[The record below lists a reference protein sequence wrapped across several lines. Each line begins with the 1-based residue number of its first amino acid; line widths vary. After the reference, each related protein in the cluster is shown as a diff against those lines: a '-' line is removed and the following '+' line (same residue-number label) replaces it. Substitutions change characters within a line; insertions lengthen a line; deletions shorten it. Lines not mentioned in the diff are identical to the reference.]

1 MSKTAFAAVL
11 AILISGLAQA
21 QTQTQ
26 VQTRVLPLTQTSEER
41 PFHVYALA
49 GLGHSSGGS
58 NQFQIGGGAD
68 AFVFNG
74 VSIGGE
80 FSHATGQAGFNLFSA
95 NGNFHFLTRDKFGR
109 FDPFAGGGYSR
120 FFASGVGA
128 NAANFG
134 GGLNYWLSDGF
145 GLRFDLRDHV
155 NGNGSFVG
163 LRGGVV
169 LAF

>member
-1 MSKTAFAAVL
+1 MSETAFVAVL
-11 AILISGLAQA
+11 ATLISGLAHA
-21 QTQTQ
+21 QTQYRPQ
-26 VQTRVLPLTQTSEER
+26 ALTSEER

-49 GLGHSSGGS
+49 GLGHSSGGA
-58 NQFQIGGGAD
+58 NQFQIGG
-68 AFVFNG
+68 
-74 VSIGGE
+74 
-80 FSHATGQAGFNLFSA
+80 
-95 NGNFHFLTRDKFGR
+95 
-109 FDPFAGGGYSR
+109 
-120 FFASGVGA
+120 GA

-145 GLRFDLRDHV
+145 GLRFDLRDHM

>member
-1 MSKTAFAAVL
+1 MSKTAFVAVL
-11 AILISGLAQA
+11 APLISGLAHA
-21 QTQTQ
+21 QTQYRPQ
-26 VQTRVLPLTQTSEER
+26 ALTSEEP

-49 GLGHSSGGS
+49 GLGHSSGGA

-68 AFVFNG
+68 VLVFNG
-74 VSIGGE
+74 LSIGGE
-80 FSHATGQAGFNLFSA
+80 YSRATGQTGFNLFSA
-95 NGNFHFLTRDKFGR
+95 NGSFHFLTRGKSGG

-120 FFASGVGA
+120 FFTSGVGA

-155 NGNGSFVG
+155 NGSGSFVG
-163 LRGGVV
+163 VRGGVV

>member
-1 MSKTAFAAVL
+1 MNKSTFVAVL
-11 AILISGLAQA
+11 AILISGIVQA
-21 QTQTQ
+21 QTKTQTQ
-26 VQTRVLPLTQTSEER
+26 YQPETQTSEER

-49 GLGHSSGGS
+49 GLGRSSGS
-58 NQFQIGGGAD
+58 NLFQLGGGAD
-68 AFVFNG
+68 ALVVKG
-74 VSIGGE
+74 VSVGGE
-80 FSHATGQAGFNLFSA
+80 YSRATGQIGFNILSA
-95 NGNFHFLTRDKFGR
+95 NGNFHFLNRGKLGR

-120 FFASGVGA
+120 FFASGGGA